1 MAIELPAEEEKGQN
15 SEAEPLLVG
24 RSEKTGEKLHS
35 CKNHF
40 PL

>member
-15 SEAEPLLVG
+15 LEPLLEG